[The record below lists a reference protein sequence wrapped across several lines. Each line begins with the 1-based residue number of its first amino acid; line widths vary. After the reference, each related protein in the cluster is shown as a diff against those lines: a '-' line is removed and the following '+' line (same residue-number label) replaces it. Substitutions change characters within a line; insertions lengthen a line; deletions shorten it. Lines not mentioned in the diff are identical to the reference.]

1 MNLIYAL
8 DLHLF
13 GEGGAAA
20 GGEAGAQ
27 GEAAQPAAVPGSTRR
42 GKSGDLSNVLY
53 GSEADSIAPAA
64 EEKKPEVKT
73 TSNTLDDKRKAFR
86 EMINGDY
93 KDIYTEEFQ
102 NAFNRRFPDYKNLQQ
117 QVENARPILDKLSAR
132 YNILDGDLS
141 KLAKAIDEDNSY
153 WAAAAEEAGMPE
165 DVYREYSQ
173 MRQQNAELLRFQEQQ
188 QAMAAANE
196 TMQRWFQEA
205 DLVKAKFPQFD
216 FNKELENPE
225 FVRQL
230 RHGTPIEHAYKMLHF
245 DELMSNA
252 MQNTAITTQKAV
264 TENIRAKGARPA
276 ENGTASQS
284 PFTVKRSVSQLTKAD
299 RAEIAA
305 RVNRGEPIS
314 F

>member
-1 MNLIYAL
+1 MNNLYVL

-13 GEGGAAA
+13 EGGAAA

-53 GSEADSIAPAA
+53 GSEAESIAPAA

-73 TSNTLDDKRKAFR
+73 TSNTLEDKRKAFR

-102 NAFNRRFPDYKNLQQ
+102 NAFNRRFPDYKKLQQ
-117 QVENARPILDKLSAR
+117 DAENARPILDKLSAR

-141 KLAKAIDEDNSY
+141 KLAKAIDDDNTY

-165 DVYREYSQ
+165 DVYREYSE
-173 MRQQNAELLRFQEQQ
+173 MRRQNAELLRMQQEQQ
-188 QAMAAANE
+188 ARVQADA
-196 TMQRWFQEA
+196 QVRQWFEESQA
-205 DLVKAKFPQFD
+205 VKEKFPQFD
-216 FNKELENPE
+216 FNTELQNPE

-230 RHGTPIEHAYKMLHF
+230 RHGTPVEHAYKMLHF
-245 DELMSNA
+245 DELTSNA

-284 PFTVKRSVSQLTKAD
+284 PFTVKRSVSQLTRED
-299 RAEIAA
+299 RDEIVA
-305 RVNRGEPIS
+305 RVKRGEQIS
-314 F
+314 FR